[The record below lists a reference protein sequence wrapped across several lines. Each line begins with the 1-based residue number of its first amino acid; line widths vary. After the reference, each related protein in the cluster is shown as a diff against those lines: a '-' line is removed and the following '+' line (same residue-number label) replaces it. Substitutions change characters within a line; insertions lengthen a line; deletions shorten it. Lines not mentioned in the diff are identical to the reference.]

1 MDKRAVSRQDRRQT
15 RCLETTFWPPTLSR
29 DNYFCLET
37 TFLSSTLC
45 RDNLFC
51 LETTFLSPTLSR
63 DNVFAHL
70 ETTKKTSYN
79 KKDNLRR
86 YTPRRG
92 NYGKITTQVVP
103 PATTSASVYALSWF
117 SWVVTDHVFLGRNG
131 TSFTGG
137 VRFWDFCPPVGILAH
152 PPPTRAPLRPDRD
165 ANPDT
170 PP

>member
-1 MDKRAVSRQDRRQT
+1 MDTRAVSRQDRRQT

-51 LETTFLSPTLSR
+51 LETAFLSPTLSR

-92 NYGKITTQVVP
+92 NYGKITTQ
-103 PATTSASVYALSWF
+103 
-117 SWVVTDHVFLGRNG
+117 
-131 TSFTGG
+131 
-137 VRFWDFCPPVGILAH
+137 GILLAGGGLLRKKLGAAAH
-152 PPPTRAPLRPDRD
+152 GHAGRRAAEVLRQPRGAAAGPLEL
-165 ANPDT
+165 
-170 PP
+170 

>member
-1 MDKRAVSRQDRRQT
+1 MDTRAVSRQDRRQT

-29 DNYFCLET
+29 DNFFCLET
-37 TFLSSTLC
+37 TFLSPTLC
-45 RDNLFC
+45 RDNLCC

-92 NYGKITTQVVP
+92 NYGKITTQQPPLLGRSPALWCQVGDLMGHPRLRQKPVSNPLSWCPSKPARKPVLNP
-103 PATTSASVYALSWF
+103 PA
-117 SWVVTDHVFLGRNG
+117 
-131 TSFTGG
+131 
-137 VRFWDFCPPVGILAH
+137 
-152 PPPTRAPLRPDRD
+152 
-165 ANPDT
+165 NPF
-170 PP
+170 